1 MQVLKGLSKACQF
14 KLPNTAQEYEDEYVR
29 DSFISGLSSP
39 SIRQRLLEE
48 KDLTLDQAYQKA
60 RSMEIAQLQSQ
71 SYQGRSSQINVN
83 AIDHLSNYTSS
94 ETSSSGKMSRP
105 VSPELPDGH
114 INAVSKRSGH
124 RSHDTGSCDF
134 CGNSK
139 HSRAVCPARNV
150 VCHKC
155 NKPGHFAKVCR
166 STPVQNSRS
175 NKSFSNALHY
185 TPTLSSILAS
195 SVFYLECLVDTGSSD
210 SFINLSVVNQ
220 FKLKSILSESHGG
233 SVNLAAGK
241 QAASVYGSC
250 RVSLDVFSEHH

>member
-1 MQVLKGLSKACQF
+1 MGILMQFQNGQDIEATTLDHVIFVGIQNILEHFAQQEMLCARSFCKGLSI
-14 KLPNTAQEYEDEYVR
+14 N
-29 DSFISGLSSP
+29 SSP
-39 SIRQRLLEE
+39 
-48 KDLTLDQAYQKA
+48 
-60 RSMEIAQLQSQ
+60 
-71 SYQGRSSQINVN
+71 
-83 AIDHLSNYTSS
+83 
-94 ETSSSGKMSRP
+94 
-105 VSPELPDGH
+105 
-114 INAVSKRSGH
+114 
-124 RSHDTGSCDF
+124 
-134 CGNSK
+134 
-139 HSRAVCPARNV
+139 
-150 VCHKC
+150 
-155 NKPGHFAKVCR
+155 
-166 STPVQNSRS
+166 NSRS